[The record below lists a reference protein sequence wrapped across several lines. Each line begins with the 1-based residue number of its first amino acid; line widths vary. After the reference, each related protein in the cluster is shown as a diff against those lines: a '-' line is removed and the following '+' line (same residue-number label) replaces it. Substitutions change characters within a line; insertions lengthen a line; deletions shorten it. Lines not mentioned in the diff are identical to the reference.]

1 MSATTRPT
9 SPTQPPRP
17 RRTSLTPALLAL
29 TGALALLP
37 LSGCGGDGD
46 PAHLDA
52 SPSPTRQVDED
63 TRLPALFALVES
75 HHRQADLAIDQG
87 DLPAAVT
94 SMTALIADLNAAT
107 LDHPERLLFLI
118 DAHTRLARLQTQQG
132 HLTEALATIDAGL
145 RWHYQTPHP
154 TLFGGYLLQTKG
166 DLLYDLHDD
175 RGAIQ
180 AHKEAILVF
189 KSIIDSTP

>member
-1 MSATTRPT
+1 MSATTPIF
-9 SPTQPPRP
+9 SPTQPKPWRP
-17 RRTSLTPALLAL
+17 SATLALLAL
-29 TGALALLP
+29 ISALALLP
-37 LSGCGGDGD
+37 LSGCAGDGD

-52 SPSPTRQVDED
+52 SPSHTPQVDED
-63 TRLPALFALVES
+63 TRLPALLALVES

-87 DLPAAVT
+87 DLPSAVT
-94 SMTALIADLNAAT
+94 SMTDLIADLNAAT
-107 LDHPERLLFLI
+107 LNHPERLLFLI

-132 HLTEALATIDAGL
+132 HLTEALSTIDAGL
-145 RWHYQTPHP
+145 RWHYQTPRP